1 MTITISR
8 QAYDELLYQ
17 QTVERSQHPD
27 SEDLLD
33 VIYQF
38 PPALGQGYWREI
50 QLREGLELTIAN
62 LQLRDRLMTKDLEG
76 ENCLRQSFR
85 IDSNVDC

>member
-1 MTITISR
+1 MTISISR

-33 VIYQF
+33 VVYQF
-38 PPALGQGYWREI
+38 PPALRWGYWREI
-50 QLREGLELTIAN
+50 QLREGLGLTIGN
-62 LQLRDRLMTKDLEG
+62 LQLRDRLIVKYPDAEINKLSHQLNKIQE
-76 ENCLRQSFR
+76 
-85 IDSNVDC
+85 